1 VKSILF
7 IRLNDTPFG
16 GAQRYMKRLIDEL
29 KNSGFESE
37 SLFSPYPSYLPSWL
51 RVLLF
56 DRYVTKLKKSQRDSI
71 FFSLERVSSADI
83 YRAGDGVHKAFLK
96 TKGFSLNPLH
106 LSYLYLEKR
115 CFNNSKKIIANSNRV
130 KKEIIE
136 YYGIDENKIEVIYN
150 GVNLPSGIDKDRAKL
165 KLSQEFGVD
174 RDTLIILY
182 VGSGFERKGVAQFLE
197 IISKLESEF
206 IAFVVGKDKRLKKY
220 QKIAKDLKIEHKV
233 IFTGA
238 RSDVDRFYSASDI
251 FLFPTKYEPFSNVVL
266 EALSYGSVVFT
277 TAQNGASEIL
287 DSYFVMESSNDIDIY
302 KKIDSLLSDRERL
315 LELQEESIKL
325 SKEFSIEKNAKET
338 VRVIESM

>member
-1 VKSILF
+1 MKKILF

-16 GAQRYMKRLIDEL
+16 GAQRYMKRLVDEL
-29 KNSGFESE
+29 GKRGFEIDTV
-37 SLFSPYPSYLPSWL
+37 FSPYSNTLPSWL

-56 DRYVTKLKKSQRDSI
+56 DRFVSKLRAREKDTI
-71 FFSLERVSSADI
+71 FFSLERVSSTDI

-115 CFNNSKKIIANSNRV
+115 CFNNSKKIIANSKRV
-130 KKEIIE
+130 KEEIIE

-150 GVNLPSGIDKDRAKL
+150 GVNLPSKIDKDGAKL
-165 KLSQEFGVD
+165 KLSQEFGID
-174 RDTLIILY
+174 RDTPIILY

-206 IAFVVGKDKRLKKY
+206 VAFVVGKEKRLDRYKKL
-220 QKIAKDLKIEHKV
+220 AKDLRVEQKV

-238 RSDVDRFYSASDI
+238 RSDVEEFYSASDI

-277 TAQNGASEIL
+277 TVQNGASEIL
-287 DSYFVMESSNDIDIY
+287 DSYFVMESPNDIEIY
-302 KKIDSLLSDRERL
+302 KKIDKLLSDRERL
-315 LELQEESIKL
+315 LKLQEESIKL
-325 SKEFSIEKNAKET
+325 SKEFSIEQNAKET
-338 VRVIESM
+338 VRVIESI